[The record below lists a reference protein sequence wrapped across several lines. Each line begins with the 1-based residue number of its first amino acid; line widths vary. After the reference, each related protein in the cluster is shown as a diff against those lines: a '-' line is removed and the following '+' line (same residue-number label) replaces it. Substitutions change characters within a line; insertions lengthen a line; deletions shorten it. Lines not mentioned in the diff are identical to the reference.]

1 MSAFIAC
8 VNLKCQRMLFL
19 LTSRKTSFIFLIEE
33 QACTL
38 TLAGSARW
46 TISGMASRSGGKQM
60 KIIQL
65 SAENVADER
74 DYQVWVE
81 RVEPGKVGFV
91 IEDGQVKQEV
101 EHVAV

>member
-1 MSAFIAC
+1 
-8 VNLKCQRMLFL
+8 
-19 LTSRKTSFIFLIEE
+19 
-33 QACTL
+33 
-38 TLAGSARW
+38 
-46 TISGMASRSGGKQM
+46 M